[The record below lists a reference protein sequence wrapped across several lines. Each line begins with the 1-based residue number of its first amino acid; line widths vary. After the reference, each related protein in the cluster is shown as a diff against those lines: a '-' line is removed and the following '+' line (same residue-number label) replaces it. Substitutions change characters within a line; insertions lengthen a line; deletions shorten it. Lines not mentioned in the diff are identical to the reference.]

1 MDNLKNLL
9 LVLSALR
16 TNIITHKFVDDLD
29 KTILLLAEEVKKGEL
44 MTQKSGEASSETI
57 IEELKE
63 EASYLVNPCGI
74 RNHLDKV
81 LDLIE
86 RL

>member
-1 MDNLKNLL
+1 MENMKKLL
-9 LVLSALR
+9 LILSALR
-16 TNIITHKFVDDLD
+16 ANIITQQFIDDLD
-29 KTILLLAEEVKKGEL
+29 KTICLLADEVKKGEL
-44 MTQKSGEASSETI
+44 MIQKSEEALSGSV

>member
-1 MDNLKNLL
+1 MKKLL
-9 LVLSALR
+9 LILSALR
-16 TNIITHKFVDDLD
+16 ANIITQQFIDDLD
-29 KTILLLAEEVKKGEL
+29 KTICLLADEVKKGEL
-44 MTQKSGEASSETI
+44 MTQKSEEASNGSV